1 MVKIKKFLILI
12 LCILVCFLIQT
23 SLLPYFSLAG
33 IVPNVMLI
41 LVVSYGYIIG
51 QKEGML
57 LGFFVGLLMDLFCG
71 ELIGPY
77 ALFYTYIG
85 YFSGFFHFIY
95 YTEIIILPLILIVG
109 LDFIFNLGIYV
120 MFFLLRNRLDFPFY
134 FTHIILP
141 EMVYTMAVGVFL
153 YKLLHAVLVYLK
165 PEISEGGVSN

>member
-1 MVKIKKFLILI
+1 MVKIKKLLILI

-33 IVPNVMLI
+33 IVPNIMLI
-41 LVVSYGYIIG
+41 LVVSYAYIVG

-71 ELIGPY
+71 ELMGPY

-85 YFSGFFHFIY
+85 YFSGFFHFTY

-109 LDFIFNLGIYV
+109 LDFVFNMGIYV
-120 MFFLLRNRLDFPFY
+120 MFFLLRNRLDFGFY
-134 FTHIILP
+134 FSHIIIP
-141 EMVYTMAVGVFL
+141 EMIYTLAVGVFL
-153 YKLLHAVLVYLK
+153 YKILHAVFRHKK
-165 PEISEGGVSN
+165 PEISEGGI

>member
-1 MVKIKKFLILI
+1 MVKIKKLLILI

-33 IVPNVMLI
+33 IVPNIMLI
-41 LVVSYGYIIG
+41 LVVSYAYIVG

-71 ELIGPY
+71 ELMGPY

-109 LDFIFNLGIYV
+109 LDFVFNMGIYV
-120 MFFLLRNRLDFPFY
+120 MFFLLRNRLDFGFY
-134 FTHIILP
+134 FSHIIIP
-141 EMVYTMAVGVFL
+141 EMIYTLAVGVFL
-153 YKLLHAVLVYLK
+153 YKILHAVFRHKK
-165 PEISEGGVSN
+165 PEISEGGI